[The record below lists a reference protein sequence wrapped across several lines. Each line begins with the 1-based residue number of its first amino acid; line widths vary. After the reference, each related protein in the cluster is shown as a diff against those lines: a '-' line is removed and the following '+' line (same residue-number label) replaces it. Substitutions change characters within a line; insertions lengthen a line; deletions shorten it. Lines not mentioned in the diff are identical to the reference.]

1 MKIIEELE
9 GYVSNKIGIVSTLL
23 SLFKLEAQLA
33 GLSIYP
39 LLINLCMLLI
49 TLLTTWCTVM
59 LLVGYFVYI
68 YFGTLVLG
76 LALVFMLN
84 LILIACLLKYL
95 TYNLKSMSFMKTRKY
110 FSQSESTSYDKLEEK
125 TPYPDS
131 ESGTTT
137 AYPSATGEKS

>member
-23 SLFKLEAQLA
+23 SLFKLEARLA

>member
-23 SLFKLEAQLA
+23 SLFKLEARLA
-33 GLSIYP
+33 GLSLYP
-39 LLINLCMLLI
+39 LLVNLCMLLI
-49 TLLTTWCTVM
+49 TLLTTWFSAM
-59 LLVGYFVYI
+59 LFVGYLFYI
-68 YFGTLVLG
+68 YFGTLMLSM
-76 LALVFMLN
+76 ALVFILN

-110 FSQSESTSYDKLEEK
+110 FSQSESASYDKLQEK
-125 TPYPDS
+125 TQYSDS
-131 ESGTTT
+131 KSGTAT